1 MNRIALPTTL
11 AFVLAGGIAFAQQA
25 APTAPATQAAP
36 APVHVANPRHQA
48 AKLAKEL
55 NLTPDQTAKIEPIL
69 ADRDQKIAALK
80 TDTTLAPKAFKKQ
93 MHAIQLNAK
102 EQMDAVLTPEQ
113 AEQLKTLQHTHAP
126 KSQPAP
132 QATPMSAPSA

>member
-11 AFVLAGGIAFAQQA
+11 AIVLAGSMAFAQQA
-25 APTAPATQAAP
+25 TPAAP
-36 APVHVANPRHQA
+36 VTAAPPVHAANPRHQA

-69 ADRDQKIAALK
+69 ADRDQKIAALR
-80 TDTTLAPKAFKKQ
+80 TDTTLPPNALKKQ
-93 MHAIQLNAK
+93 MHVIQKTAK

-113 AEQLKTLQHTHAP
+113 AEQLKTLQHAHSPAS
-126 KSQPAP
+126 KPAP
-132 QATPMSAPSA
+132 AATPMTPPSA

>member
-11 AFVLAGGIAFAQQA
+11 AFVLAGCMAFAQQP
-25 APTAPATQAAP
+25 APASPATQAAP
-36 APVHVANPRHQA
+36 APIHVANPRHQA

-55 NLTPDQTAKIEPIL
+55 NLTPDQTEKIEPIL
-69 ADRDQKIAALK
+69 ADRDQKIAALR
-80 TDTTLAPKAFKKQ
+80 TDTTLAPKALKKQ
-93 MHAIQLNAK
+93 MHAVQQSAK

-113 AEQLKTLQHTHAP
+113 AEQLKTLQHAHAP

-132 QATPMSAPSA
+132 APTPMTPPSA